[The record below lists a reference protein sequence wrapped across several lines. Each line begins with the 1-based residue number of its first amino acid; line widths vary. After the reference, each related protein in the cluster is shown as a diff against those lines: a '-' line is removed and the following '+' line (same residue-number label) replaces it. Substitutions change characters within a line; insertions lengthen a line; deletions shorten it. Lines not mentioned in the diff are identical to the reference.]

1 MKKAISVILFC
12 LTVCAL
18 CVGCGKQT
26 EPVTPT
32 QAQGQGMVA
41 IGNPWTQW
49 TTIAEAEA
57 AVGFS
62 FGLPEVIADS
72 YKAASISTMNKE
84 MIQVIYRSGSSE
96 VCIRKQSGE
105 DQDISGDYNSYET
118 CTETALNGAK
128 ITTYRNGQNPAVKQL
143 ISCNGYSWSLVVD
156 KGDLGDANQAFLNS
170 ICGQ

>member
-1 MKKAISVILFC
+1 
-12 LTVCAL
+12 
-18 CVGCGKQT
+18 
-26 EPVTPT
+26 
-32 QAQGQGMVA
+32 MVA

-118 CTETALNGAK
+118 CTETARNGAK
-128 ITTYRNGQNPAVKQL
+128 ITAYRKGQTPAVKQL